1 MRKILA
7 AFLAAMAVT
16 ACKSGWLSS
25 GPPVTKSA
33 EEVVDSRTPTAPRD
47 PRTRAKLHTE
57 LGALYIQDGNMQVA
71 LEELTYAITIDSD
84 YSKAYGMRGLV
95 MHYLRENALAE
106 KDFQRALSLDGND
119 PELNNNYGW
128 YLCQVGREKE
138 GLDYF
143 QRAIRN
149 PLYETPGKAYAN
161 AGACHLKLGDVVT
174 AEGLLQTSLNLIPD
188 NAQAKLQMAMIHY
201 RRGEF
206 DNAAQ
211 ALQEFA
217 NNEPNAEMLW
227 LLVRVHRKLG
237 NRLAEAR
244 YGTQLRRKFPLSP
257 EAQELLK
264 GNFE

>member
-1 MRKILA
+1 MRKMLA
-7 AFLAAMAVT
+7 VFGAAMAVA

-25 GPPVTKSA
+25 GPPITKSA
-33 EEVVDSRTPTAPRD
+33 EEMVDSRTPTAPRD
-47 PRTRAKLHTE
+47 ARTRAKLHTE
-57 LGALYIQDGNMQVA
+57 LGALYVQDGNMSVA
-71 LEELTYAITIDSD
+71 LEELTYAITIDPD
-84 YSKAYGMRGLV
+84 YAKSYGVRGLV
-95 MHYLRENALAE
+95 MYYLRENALADR
-106 KDFQRALSLDGND
+106 DFQRALSLDNND

-128 YLCQVGREKE
+128 YLCQIGREKE

-161 AGACHLKLGDVVT
+161 AGACHLKLGDLVT
-174 AEGLLQTSLNLIPD
+174 AESLLQNSLNLMPD
-188 NAQAKLQMAMIHY
+188 NAQAKLQMAIIHY

-217 NNEPNAEMLW
+217 NNEPSAEVLW

-237 NRLAEAR
+237 NRLAETR

-257 EAQELLK
+257 ESQELLK